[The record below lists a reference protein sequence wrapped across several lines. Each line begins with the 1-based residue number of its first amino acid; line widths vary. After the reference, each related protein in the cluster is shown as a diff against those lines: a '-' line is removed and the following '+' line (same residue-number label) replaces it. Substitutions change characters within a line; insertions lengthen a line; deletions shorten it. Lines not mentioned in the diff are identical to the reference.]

1 MDSVE
6 GLRKGHSMA
15 KKSKNAKKA
24 KKAATKRPSKAKRA
38 GGKRDLVK
46 AKNATSY
53 AKRSTRGRFSE
64 LDEVGRSQKADRRT
78 KAKTKAKSGFGDRGD
93 R

>member
-1 MDSVE
+1 
-6 GLRKGHSMA
+6 MA
-15 KKSKNAKKA
+15 KKSKKAKKA
-24 KKAATKRPSKAKRA
+24 KKAATKRASKGKRPA
-38 GGKRDLVK
+38 GKRDLVK

-53 AKRSTRGRFSE
+53 AKRSTKGRFRE